1 MAPFKKDKQYI
12 KFCAY
17 GFLKNLRFFDAFLL
31 LFFLENGISYTQI
44 GIIYATREIII
55 NLFEIPSGIIA
66 DTYGRKNSLI
76 AAFVAYIISFLF
88 FYFMADFYWFMVA
101 IILYGMGDAFRS
113 GTHKGMIMD
122 YLRLNDWGNHKA
134 NYYGH
139 TRSWSQKGS
148 AISALFAGVLVFY
161 SGSYRSIFLYSVIPY
176 LFNFLNIYSYP
187 TELNF
192 SLKKKNDTSKK
203 TIGSNLKSF
212 VKIIRQPKVFQIIN
226 STALHSSFL
235 KAIKDYIQPLM
246 LNVVLII
253 PVMMS
258 LNEKRKS
265 GIIIGIIYF
274 IIFLLTSYASKTSF
288 KVAQLPFRNIPRLTL
303 LMGLFAGAIC
313 GILYYYELWV
323 LSLLAFILIYVLEN
337 IRKPMLTGEIADNVP
352 NEILTS
358 VLSGQSFFQTIL
370 TSLIAVALGIL
381 VDQFGIGIS
390 FVIISSCLLLLSFF
404 SIRKKKERVLQ

>member
-1 MAPFKKDKQYI
+1 MTPFKRDQQYF

-55 NLFEIPSGIIA
+55 NVFEIPSGIIA

-76 AAFVAYIISFLF
+76 AAFLAYIISFLF
-88 FYFMADFYWFMVA
+88 FYFMADFYWFIVA
-101 IILYGMGDAFRS
+101 IFFYGMGDAFRS

-122 YLRLNDWGNHKA
+122 YLRLNNWEDQKA

-148 AISALFAGVLVFY
+148 AISALFAGTLVLY

-176 LFNFLNIYSYP
+176 LINFVNIYTYP
-187 TELNF
+187 NELNF
-192 SLKKKNDTSKK
+192 SLKKKSSVPLK
-203 TIGSNLKSF
+203 TIGSNFRSF
-212 VKIIRQPKVFQIIN
+212 FYIIRQPRVFRIIS
-226 STALHSSFL
+226 STVLHSSYL

-253 PVMMS
+253 PLMMD
-258 LNEKRKS
+258 LAHKRKS
-265 GIIIGIIYF
+265 GLIIGIIYF
-274 IIFLLTSYASKTSF
+274 IIFLLTSYASKVSF
-288 KVAQLPFRNIPRLTL
+288 KISQLPFKNITKLTL
-303 LMGLFAGAIC
+303 MLGLFAGMTC
-313 GILYYYELWV
+313 GILYTYELWV
-323 LSLLAFILIYVLEN
+323 LSLIAFILIYILEN
-337 IRKPMLTGEIADNVP
+337 IRKPLLTGKISDNVP

-370 TSLIAVALGIL
+370 TSLIAVILGFL
-381 VDQFGIGIS
+381 VDHFGLGIS
-390 FVIISSCLLLLSFF
+390 FIFISSCLLLFSFF
-404 SIRKKKERVLQ
+404 NIDKRVNEVKI

>member
-1 MAPFKKDKQYI
+1 
-12 KFCAY
+12 
-17 GFLKNLRFFDAFLL
+17 
-31 LFFLENGISYTQI
+31 
-44 GIIYATREIII
+44 
-55 NLFEIPSGIIA
+55 
-66 DTYGRKNSLI
+66 
-76 AAFVAYIISFLF
+76 
-88 FYFMADFYWFMVA
+88 
-101 IILYGMGDAFRS
+101 
-113 GTHKGMIMD
+113 
-122 YLRLNDWGNHKA
+122 
-134 NYYGH
+134 
-139 TRSWSQKGS
+139 
-148 AISALFAGVLVFY
+148 
-161 SGSYRSIFLYSVIPY
+161 
-176 LFNFLNIYSYP
+176 
-187 TELNF
+187 
-192 SLKKKNDTSKK
+192 
-203 TIGSNLKSF
+203 
-212 VKIIRQPKVFQIIN
+212 
-226 STALHSSFL
+226 
-235 KAIKDYIQPLM
+235 M

-274 IIFLLTSYASKTSF
+274 IIFLLTSYASKNSF

>member
-1 MAPFKKDKQYI
+1 MAPFKKDKQYF

-55 NLFEIPSGIIA
+55 NIFEIPSGIIA

-76 AAFVAYIISFLF
+76 AAFLAYIVSFLF
-88 FYFMADFYWFMVA
+88 FYFTADFYWFMVA

-122 YLRLNDWGNHKA
+122 YLRLNNWDNHKV

-148 AISALFAGVLVFY
+148 AISALFAGALVFY

-176 LFNFLNIYSYP
+176 LFNFLNIYFYP
-187 TELNF
+187 NELNF
-192 SLKKKNDTSKK
+192 SLKKKNDTTKK
-203 TIGSNLKSF
+203 TIGSNFKSF
-212 VKIIRQPKVFQIIN
+212 VKVIRQPKVFQIIN

-253 PVMMS
+253 PLMMN
-258 LNEKRKS
+258 LEEKRKS
-265 GIIIGIIYF
+265 GLIIGIIYF
-274 IIFLLTSYASKTSF
+274 IIFLLTSYASKVSF
-288 KVAQLPFRNIPRLTL
+288 KIAQLPFRNIPKLTL
-303 LMGLFAGAIC
+303 WIGLFAGATC
-313 GILYYYELWV
+313 GILYSYELWV
-323 LSLLAFILIYVLEN
+323 FSLLAFILIYVLEN

-370 TSLIAVALGIL
+370 TSLIAIFLGVL
-381 VDQFGIGIS
+381 VDHFGIGIS
-390 FVIISSCLLLLSFF
+390 FIFISSFLFLFSFF
-404 SIRKKKERVLQ
+404 SLKSSHSKKV